1 MSMMLGFGAWIGVA
15 LYLVLFFLTLHL
27 VDRLA
32 HRVPPEADAAS
43 EES

>member
-1 MSMMLGFGAWIGVA
+1 MSLLLGFGLWLAVG
-15 LYLVLFFLTLHL
+15 LYLVLFFLVLHL

-32 HRVPPEADAAS
+32 HRVPAEVEP